1 MTNTFARRAV
11 TGALALATMA
21 ASLTSLADEVT
32 VYSARHYDEDRT
44 LYDTFTERTGID
56 VRVLEANSDQLIQRI
71 RREGAASPADV
82 LITVDAGRLWRAQQ
96 DGVFQGIESEEL
108 TERLPE
114 AMRHPD
120 GLWFGF
126 SQRMRVI
133 FYNKDAF
140 DPDALATYEDLAD
153 PRFNGQVCIRSSSN
167 IYNQSLLASMIAVHG
182 EDDAEA
188 WAQGVVDNLARPPRG
203 GDTDQI
209 RGVAAGECEIG
220 VANHYYYIRML
231 NSEDARD
238 RELAERVGIIFPNQD
253 DRGVHVNVGGAGVVD
268 GAPNRDNAIRFLE
281 FMASDEAQKLFAA
294 GNHELPVVEGV
305 SRDGIVDSWGPI
317 KLDALNISE
326 LGNNNPAAVRMFD
339 RVGWR

>member
-1 MTNTFARRAV
+1 MTSASARHAV
-11 TGALALATMA
+11 TAALAAATMA
-21 ASLTSLADEVT
+21 ASLTAFADEVT

-44 LYDTFTERTGID
+44 LYDAFTERTGID
-56 VRVLEANSDQLIQRI
+56 VRVLEADSDQLIQRI

-82 LITVDAGRLWRAQQ
+82 LITVDAGRLWRAEQ
-96 DGVFQGIESEEL
+96 DGIFQAVESAEL
-108 TERLPE
+108 SERLPE

-126 SQRMRVI
+126 SQRMRVV
-133 FYNKDAF
+133 FYNKEAF
-140 DPDALATYEDLAD
+140 DPDELETYEDLAD
-153 PRFNGQVCIRSSSN
+153 PRFNGQLCIRSSSN

-182 EDDAEA
+182 EEDSEA

-209 RGVAAGECEIG
+209 RGVATGECEIG
-220 VANHYYYIRML
+220 VANHYYYVRML
-231 NSEDARD
+231 NSDDTRD
-238 RELAERVGIIFPNQD
+238 RELAERVGIIFPNQG

-281 FMASDEAQKLFAA
+281 FLASDEAQELFAA
-294 GNHELPVVEGV
+294 GNHELPVVEGISGDDTV
-305 SRDGIVDSWGPI
+305 ESWGPI
-317 KLDALNISE
+317 ERDALNISE

>member
-209 RGVAAGECEIG
+209 RGVAAGECEVG